1 MPLQVV
7 ELSVKKID
15 VMSTPVASGSRYPQ
29 PFAEPCSNKLR
40 RRLSVAAG
48 LKRIGINL
56 LELGPGAWSSQ
67 RHWHT
72 EAEEFVYVLEGE
84 VVLVSNAGEEVLR
97 VGDYAAFLPGDE
109 DGHHLQNR
117 TGRLARVLE
126 VGSANLRGDEGH
138 YPTSTS
144 YPKPRAISA
153 GTEHRTDE
161 ECSAPFKRRLHALL
175 DSPAR
180 RLYHRWALF
189 RRTLA
194 FRQLFCRCML
204 QWCLSCQRDVPNS
217 RSCSGS
223 HRATGGHRPR
233 QTKPFLAVRLH
244 SLHRV
249 RSRTHS
255 RRFQ

>member
-7 ELSVKKID
+7 ELLVKKID
-15 VMSTPVASGSRYPQ
+15 VMTVPVASGSRYPQ
-29 PFAEPCSNKLR
+29 PFAEPCLNKLR

-97 VGDYAAFLPGDE
+97 AGDCAGFLPGDE

-117 TGRLARVLE
+117 TGQLARVLE

-138 YPTSTS
+138 YPDIDL
-144 YPKPRAISA
+144 ISNAA
-153 GTEHRTDE
+153 G
-161 ECSAPFKRRLHALL
+161 
-175 DSPAR
+175 
-180 RLYHRWALF
+180 YF
-189 RRTLA
+189 RRDGT
-194 FRQLFCRCML
+194 
-204 QWCLSCQRDVPNS
+204 PY
-217 RSCSGS
+217 
-223 HRATGGHRPR
+223 
-233 QTKPFLAVRLH
+233 
-244 SLHRV
+244 
-249 RSRTHS
+249 
-255 RRFQ
+255 